1 MLPVLIR
8 VRMKREIK
16 ILNSP
21 PKFLIY
27 AVLRAVRHPKTP
39 ITYRYC
45 SSCRLR
51 FNIKE
56 TECPKCGDRVSSSP
70 ENRQES
76 PIPWYGSVGV
86 IVIGVGAGI
95 ASALLSIVWLQE
107 VSRALIYIPLGS
119 LFGMSLQR

>member
-1 MLPVLIR
+1 
-8 VRMKREIK
+8 MKT
-16 ILNSP
+16 LNP
-21 PKFLIY
+21 APKFLIY
-27 AVLRAVRHPKTP
+27 AVLRAVRHPRTP
-39 ITYRYC
+39 ISYYYC
-45 SSCRLR
+45 SNCKIR
-51 FNIKE
+51 FPASS
-56 TECPKCGDRVSSSP
+56 TACPKCGDKVESSP
-70 ENRQES
+70 DPRQES